1 MSEINEE
8 YENATNQVLKVLE
21 EWGANSRFIWFR
33 EMHRITDIDK
43 GLLRNILNE
52 LKKSKEV
59 KDMHG
64 TNNRIFF
71 CLKRYYIK
79 CRDVEFRFKGKEIM
93 LRDGSKTKIIQGS
106 TNATERTR
114 KRLEKQKNKRRAK
127 SFTKTK
133 IKDHTNHKESS
144 DCRREKLDS
153 ARLSLADSATSSVIS
168 YN

>member
-1 MSEINEE
+1 MDERDEE
-8 YENATNQVLKVLE
+8 YDDATDQVLKILE
-21 EWGANSRFIWFR
+21 EWGSESKFIWFR
-33 EMHRITDIDK
+33 ELHRITDVDK

-59 KDMHG
+59 KEMHG

-71 CLKRYYIK
+71 CLKKYYIK
-79 CRDVEFRFKGKEIM
+79 CRDVEFRFKGKQIM

-133 IKDHTNHKESS
+133 SKRPHRS
-144 DCRREKLDS
+144 
-153 ARLSLADSATSSVIS
+153 
-168 YN
+168 

>member
-1 MSEINEE
+1 MDMIDEE
-8 YENATNQVLKVLE
+8 YENATKQTLDLLE
-21 EWGANSRFIWFR
+21 KWGSESRFIWFR
-33 EMHRITDIDK
+33 ELHRITDIDK

-59 KDMHG
+59 KEMHG

-79 CRDVEFRFKGKEIM
+79 CRDVEFRFKGKVIM

-114 KRLEKQKNKRRAK
+114 KRLEKQKKKRKAK
-127 SFTKTK
+127 LLTKVKTKTSR
-133 IKDHTNHKESS
+133 H
-144 DCRREKLDS
+144 
-153 ARLSLADSATSSVIS
+153 
-168 YN
+168 

>member
-1 MSEINEE
+1 MDERDEE
-8 YENATNQVLKVLE
+8 FDDATDQVLKVLE
-21 EWGANSRFIWFR
+21 EWGSGSRFIWFR
-33 EMHRITDIDK
+33 ELHRITDIDK

-71 CLKRYYIK
+71 CLKKYYIK
-79 CRDVEFRFKGKEIM
+79 CRDIEFRFKGKQIM

-127 SFTKTK
+127 SFSKTK
-133 IKDHTNHKESS
+133 SKRPHKS
-144 DCRREKLDS
+144 
-153 ARLSLADSATSSVIS
+153 
-168 YN
+168 

>member
-1 MSEINEE
+1 MIEIDEE
-8 YENATNQVLKVLE
+8 REEATKTTLDILE
-21 EWGANSRFIWFR
+21 EWGSESKFIWFR
-33 EMHRITDIDK
+33 ELHRITDIDK

-59 KDMHG
+59 KEMHG

-71 CLKRYYIK
+71 CLRKYYIK

-127 SFTKTK
+127 SFTKK
-133 IKDHTNHKESS
+133 KRPHKS
-144 DCRREKLDS
+144 
-153 ARLSLADSATSSVIS
+153 
-168 YN
+168 